1 MPCAPTSESTCR
13 TNEGM
18 AGVCPVNGSSLCQ
31 GVLGRQAPFREHSI
45 PLTKSSSWYRRSR
58 HCLLVENCRGG
69 RLRCPAVSN
78 VQYGAVAGVSVG
90 DEFARYREMHAVG
103 LHRTLQAGIAG
114 GKDGADSIVVNGGYP
129 DDVDLGDQII
139 YTGQGGRDETT
150 RRQVA
155 DQELTLGNAG
165 LAVAYRDKHPVRVI
179 RGASGDPN
187 YSPKDGYRYDG
198 LFDIVDMWPE
208 VNGDGF
214 RIWRFH
220 LVQTAAP
227 VTHASRKIAASK
239 AKRRSTARKAGTRTT
254 LVEVRTGQPGFR
266 QDLIDRYGLVCAVT
280 GEGPAAALQAA
291 HLRAFSKYKRHI
303 ATEGLLL
310 RADIHGLFDTAQM
323 TIDPRERT
331 VLVHPDL
338 MRFPDYARLAGQQ
351 LAIDDTLLPDL
362 EVLVEHHAEVTAG
375 WP

>member
-1 MPCAPTSESTCR
+1 M
-13 TNEGM
+13 
-18 AGVCPVNGSSLCQ
+18 
-31 GVLGRQAPFREHSI
+31 
-45 PLTKSSSWYRRSR
+45 
-58 HCLLVENCRGG
+58 
-69 RLRCPAVSN
+69 SN
-78 VQYGAVAGVSVG
+78 VQYGAVAGVNVG
-90 DEFARYREMHAVG
+90 DQFARYRDMHAVG

-114 GKDGADSIVVNGGYP
+114 GKEGSDSIVVNGGYP
-129 DDVDLGDQII
+129 DDLDLGDQII
-139 YTGQGGRDETT
+139 YTGQGGRDEST

-179 RGASGDPN
+179 RGASGDPT
-187 YSPKDGYRYDG
+187 YSPKTGYRYDG

-208 VNGDGF
+208 VNGDRF

-220 LVQTAAP
+220 LVQATAP
-227 VTHASRKIAASK
+227 VTHAGRKVAVSK
-239 AKRRSTARKAGTRTT
+239 AKRRGTSRKAGTRKA
-254 LVEVRTGQPGFR
+254 LVQVRTGQPGFR

-280 GEGPAAALQAA
+280 GDGPAAALQAA
-291 HLRAFSKYKRHI
+291 HLRAFSKYKRHVP
-303 ATEGLLL
+303 TEGLLL

-351 LAIDDTLLPDL
+351 LAINDSLLPDL